1 MTLAMGL
8 SLVET
13 ATCLCKGP
21 AYGQS
26 CTQLLPGLLTY
37 TLSLPSRALR
47 LAPQSLWT
55 SDQKS
60 CTPSLPPDLAGGT
73 ETFVEST

>member
-1 MTLAMGL
+1 MTPATGF
-8 SLVET
+8 SLVEN

-21 AYGQS
+21 AYRQS
-26 CTQLLPGLLTY
+26 WAQLLPGPLTY
-37 TLSLPSRALR
+37 TVSLPSWAFS
-47 LAPQSLWT
+47 LAPQSLWP
-55 SDQKS
+55 SNQES